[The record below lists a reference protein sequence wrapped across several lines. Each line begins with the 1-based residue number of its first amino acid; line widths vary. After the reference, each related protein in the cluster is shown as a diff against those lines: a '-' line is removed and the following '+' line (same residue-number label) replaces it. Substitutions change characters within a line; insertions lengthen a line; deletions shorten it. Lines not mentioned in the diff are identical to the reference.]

1 MTTHRRFFDH
11 VSSLTSVFLSDKQSL
26 PLRRGTR
33 RQLQERDMKPYSLC
47 IRFVLFVLI
56 ATSNVPVGHGQQ
68 AMADNPAD
76 LTRVGDKVIKVN
88 EAISMVQG
96 FGNTFLLATSE
107 GNVIIDTSI
116 AAHAQRH
123 KPLLT
128 ANNKK
133 PIKYIILTHGHGDHT
148 GGVPLW
154 KEPRTQIIA
163 QKNHVEFANYQA
175 RLRGFYAKRNAAQ
188 FGGNLGA
195 RVNIAGAGNYG
206 AKIEPTIL
214 FNDKYEFALGG
225 VKFEINAAP
234 SETYDHLMVWVP
246 RYKAVFT
253 GDVYYESFPNLY
265 TLRGT
270 EPRWALDY
278 VKSLNAILALKPEIV
293 LPSHGLPIRGNEEI
307 TRRLTRYRDAIQYVH
322 DEVVKG
328 MNAGKDVYTLMD
340 EIKLPAALDIGESYG
355 KLTWSIRG
363 IYEGYVGWFDLNPAT
378 MYEKPISSV
387 YADVVRLAGGPD
399 AISLLAAGRVQ
410 AGDAIGAL
418 HLTDIALASDPYHRK
433 SLEARLT
440 ALEILRS
447 RCKNTNERGWLDYAI
462 REAKAKMEDK

>member
-1 MTTHRRFFDH
+1 MNP
-11 VSSLTSVFLSDKQSL
+11 SL
-26 PLRRGTR
+26 LRRLGPI
-33 RQLQERDMKPYSLC
+33 LL
-47 IRFVLFVLI
+47 LA
-56 ATSNVPVGHGQQ
+56 ATNIVAVRGQQ
-68 AMADNPAD
+68 GMAQNPAD

-88 EAISMVQG
+88 EAINLVQG
-96 FGNTFLLATSE
+96 FGNTFMLTTSE

-116 AAHAQRH
+116 AAHAQKH
-123 KPLLT
+123 KQLLSAVT
-128 ANNKK
+128 AG

-148 GGVPLW
+148 GGIPLW
-154 KEPRTQIIA
+154 KEPGTQIIA
-163 QKNHVEFANYQA
+163 QKNHVEFLHYQT
-175 RLRGFYAKRNAAQ
+175 RLGGFYAKRNAAQ

-195 RVNIAGAGNYG
+195 RANGAWAGNYG

-214 FNDKYEFALGG
+214 FDDKYEFTLGD
-225 VKFEINAAP
+225 VKFEIYRAP

-253 GDVYYESFPNLY
+253 GDVYYESFPNIY

-278 VKSLNAILALKPEIV
+278 INSLNAILALKPEVV

-328 MNAGKDVYTLMD
+328 MNAGKDVYTLMQQ
-340 EIKLPAALDIGESYG
+340 IKLPAALDVGESYG

-363 IYEGYVGWFDLNPAT
+363 IYEGYVGWFDLNPVT
-378 MYEKPISSV
+378 LYETPVSSV
-387 YADVVRLAGGPD
+387 YPDVVKLAGGPEAVATL
-399 AISLLAAGRVQ
+399 AIGRAE
-410 AGDAIGAL
+410 AGDAIAAL
-418 HLTDIALASDPYHRK
+418 HLTDIALGADPNHRRA
-433 SLEARLT
+433 LEARLK

-447 RCKNTNERGWLDYAI
+447 RCKNTNERGWLDYSI
-462 REAKAKMEDK
+462 REAKGRLGEK